1 MRRLG
6 PEQLQALALDAI
18 EEAAAASH
26 VAPVERTK
34 GLALALAWLLHCSRP
49 DRELP
54 RWPFKSFCEGLTNAK
69 EHDRWSAV
77 NAAANAIY
85 GTLELRRDPARI
97 SHFEAGV
104 AGLRKAAAS
113 RSARK
118 VG

>member
-1 MRRLG
+1 
-6 PEQLQALALDAI
+6 LALDAFQ
-18 EEAAAASH
+18 EAAAASH
-26 VAPVERTK
+26 LAPVERTK
-34 GLALALAWLLHCSRP
+34 GLSLALAWLLHCSQL

-54 RWPFKSFCEGLTNAK
+54 GWPFESFWEGLTSAK

-85 GTLELRRDPARI
+85 GALELRRDLARI
-97 SHFEAGV
+97 SHFEVGV
-104 AGLRKAAAS
+104 AELRKAAAS

>member
-6 PEQLQALALDAI
+6 LEELQALALDAI

-54 RWPFKSFCEGLTNAK
+54 RWPFESFWEGLTSAK

-85 GTLELRRDPARI
+85 GALELRRDLARI
-97 SHFEAGV
+97 SRFEAGV
-104 AGLRKAAAS
+104 GEKRKAAAS
-113 RSARK
+113 RSTRT
-118 VG
+118 V

>member
-18 EEAAAASH
+18 EEAAASSH

-54 RWPFKSFCEGLTNAK
+54 RWPFESFWESLTSAK

-85 GTLELRRDPARI
+85 AALELRRDLARI

-104 AGLRKAAAS
+104 GEKRRAAAAG
-113 RSARK
+113 RSTRK
-118 VG
+118 V